1 MKKRIEK
8 LIEEK
13 LSQEDEK
20 SHRDVAF
27 LRSLS
32 ASYDKWGDLTSKQK
46 SAFERME
53 FLNSPE
59 GMKEATDWKREY
71 TEKHATTAQTLSIY
85 YLKNTCYFRD
95 IATKIISDS
104 NFVPTRRQF
113 EALSGN
119 KYAKKVVTELK
130 REPVFAKGSLVKIR
144 EISGVPMNI
153 YPLRGRI
160 CVVIDNKLQ
169 SISSHAAGSKEYRVL
184 PFGSADTFV
193 CQERYMKA
201 MRKKAK

>member
-8 LIEEK
+8 LIEDK
-13 LSQEDEK
+13 SSQEDER
-20 SHRDVAF
+20 SQRDVAF

-32 ASYDKWGDLTSKQK
+32 ASYDKWGNLTSKQK
-46 SAFERME
+46 SAFERIE
-53 FLNSPE
+53 FLSSPE
-59 GMKEATDWKREY
+59 GMREATDWKKEY
-71 TEKHATTAQTLSIY
+71 TEKHTIIAQTLSIY

-104 NFVPTRRQF
+104 NYVPTRRQF

-119 KYAKKVVTELK
+119 KYAKKVVTELE

-144 EISGVPMNI
+144 ETSGVPMSV

-160 CVVIDNKLQ
+160 CVVIDNKLP
-169 SISSHAAGSKEYRVL
+169 SISSHAAGSKEYRIL